1 MALLFIYLSTYFLRQ
16 ERFQR
21 KSGVQSEEYWYQNP
35 TQFQSS
41 ATKMKFKIQEENT
54 FSKVINPQ
62 EIKDCVQ
69 NRRRSSLQ

>member
-1 MALLFIYLSTYFLRQ
+1 MALLFIYLFTYFLRQ

-35 TQFQSS
+35 SQFQSL
-41 ATKMKFKIQEENT
+41 ATKMKSKIQEEND
-54 FSKVINPQ
+54 FSKVTNPQ
-62 EIKDCVQ
+62 ETKDCVQ